1 MKSLKNWDNKT
12 WLSST
17 RYISSFKNFLKSQ
30 AKINKNLKILDIG
43 CGRANIISY
52 LHKRYKFKFKPI
64 GIDIVKNR
72 GVKRNIIFK
81 KIDAIKYLKKKEI
94 LFDLILI
101 KQTIHFFKK
110 KELNTILNL
119 VKKNVATGGKVF
131 IFSLKTHRNE
141 LPTFSKMKQKL
152 DVSLHKSK
160 YVTQTIKN
168 NFVRYKK
175 SEFKF
180 QVLITKKTYI
190 EMIKK
195 RYISSLLDFSKKEI
209 DKGVNEIQS
218 KYKKNI
224 KFDDILDCLVCQN

>member
-30 AKINKNLKILDIG
+30 TKINKNLKILDIG

-180 QVLITKKTYI
+180 QVLITKKNYI

-224 KFDDILDCLVCQN
+224 KFDDILDCLVYQN

>member
-17 RYISSFKNFLKSQ
+17 RYISSFKNFLKSK

-180 QVLITKKTYI
+180 QVLITKKNYI

-224 KFDDILDCLVCQN
+224 KFDDILDCLVFQN

>member
-224 KFDDILDCLVCQN
+224 KFDDILDCLVFQN

>member
-17 RYISSFKNFLKSQ
+17 RYISSFKNFLKSK

-180 QVLITKKTYI
+180 QVLITKKNYI

-224 KFDDILDCLVCQN
+224 KFNDILDCLVCQN

>member
-52 LHKRYKFKFKPI
+52 LHKSYKFKFKPI

-180 QVLITKKTYI
+180 QVLITKKNYI

-224 KFDDILDCLVCQN
+224 KFDDILDCLVFQN

>member
-30 AKINKNLKILDIG
+30 TKINKNLKILDIG

-72 GVKRNIIFK
+72 GMKRNIIFK

-119 VKKNVATGGKVF
+119 VKKNVATGGKIF

-180 QVLITKKTYI
+180 QVLITKKNYI

-224 KFDDILDCLVCQN
+224 KFDDILDCLVFQN

>member
-119 VKKNVATGGKVF
+119 VKKNVATGGKIF

-180 QVLITKKTYI
+180 QVLITKKNYI

>member
-180 QVLITKKTYI
+180 QVLITKKNYI

-224 KFDDILDCLVCQN
+224 KFNDILDCLVFQN

>member
-17 RYISSFKNFLKSQ
+17 RYISSFKNFLKSKT
-30 AKINKNLKILDIG
+30 KINKNLKILDIG

-180 QVLITKKTYI
+180 QVLITKKNYI

-224 KFDDILDCLVCQN
+224 KFDDILDCLVFQN

>member
-17 RYISSFKNFLKSQ
+17 RYISSFKNFLRSQ

-119 VKKNVATGGKVF
+119 VKKNVATGGKIF

-180 QVLITKKTYI
+180 QVLITKKNYI

-224 KFDDILDCLVCQN
+224 KFDDILDCLVFQN

>member
-1 MKSLKNWDNKT
+1 M
-12 WLSST
+12 
-17 RYISSFKNFLKSQ
+17 
-30 AKINKNLKILDIG
+30 
-43 CGRANIISY
+43 
-52 LHKRYKFKFKPI
+52 
-64 GIDIVKNR
+64 
-72 GVKRNIIFK
+72 
-81 KIDAIKYLKKKEI
+81 
-94 LFDLILI
+94 
-101 KQTIHFFKK
+101 
-110 KELNTILNL
+110 
-119 VKKNVATGGKVF
+119 ATGGKVF

-195 RYISSLLDFSKKEI
+195 RYISSLLNFSKKEI

-224 KFDDILDCLVCQN
+224 KFDDILDCLVFQN

>member
-17 RYISSFKNFLKSQ
+17 RYISSFKNFLRSQ

-160 YVTQTIKN
+160 YVTQSIKN

-180 QVLITKKTYI
+180 QVLITKKNYI

-224 KFDDILDCLVCQN
+224 KFDDILDCLVFQN

>member
-17 RYISSFKNFLKSQ
+17 RYISSFKNFLRSQ

-180 QVLITKKTYI
+180 QVLITKKNYI

-195 RYISSLLDFSKKEI
+195 RYISNLLDFSKKEI

-224 KFDDILDCLVCQN
+224 KFDDILDCLVFQN

>member
-17 RYISSFKNFLKSQ
+17 RYISSFKNFLKSK

>member
-17 RYISSFKNFLKSQ
+17 RYISSFKNFLKSK

-52 LHKRYKFKFKPI
+52 LHKCYKFKFKPI

-119 VKKNVATGGKVF
+119 VKKNVATGGEVF

-141 LPTFSKMKQKL
+141 LPTFNKMKQKL

-180 QVLITKKTYI
+180 QVLITKKKYI

-224 KFDDILDCLVCQN
+224 KFDDILDCLVFQN

>member
-17 RYISSFKNFLKSQ
+17 RYISSFKNFLKSK

-224 KFDDILDCLVCQN
+224 KFDDILDCLVFQN

>member
-17 RYISSFKNFLKSQ
+17 RYISSFKNFLRSQ

-180 QVLITKKTYI
+180 QVLITKKNYI

-224 KFDDILDCLVCQN
+224 KFDDILDCLVFQN

>member
-119 VKKNVATGGKVF
+119 VKKNVATGGKIF

-180 QVLITKKTYI
+180 QVLITKKNYI

-224 KFDDILDCLVCQN
+224 KFDDILDCLVFQN

>member
-17 RYISSFKNFLKSQ
+17 RYISSFKNFLRSQ

-119 VKKNVATGGKVF
+119 KYLVDPNHIFLYTGK
-131 IFSLKTHRNE
+131 
-141 LPTFSKMKQKL
+141 
-152 DVSLHKSK
+152 
-160 YVTQTIKN
+160 
-168 NFVRYKK
+168 
-175 SEFKF
+175 
-180 QVLITKKTYI
+180 
-190 EMIKK
+190 
-195 RYISSLLDFSKKEI
+195 
-209 DKGVNEIQS
+209 
-218 KYKKNI
+218 
-224 KFDDILDCLVCQN
+224 

>member
-30 AKINKNLKILDIG
+30 TKINKNLKILDIG

-180 QVLITKKTYI
+180 QVLITKKNYI

-224 KFDDILDCLVCQN
+224 KFDDILDCLVFQN

>member
-17 RYISSFKNFLKSQ
+17 RYISSFKNFLRSQ

-224 KFDDILDCLVCQN
+224 KFDDILDCLVFQN

>member
-180 QVLITKKTYI
+180 QVLITKKNYI

-224 KFDDILDCLVCQN
+224 KFDDILDCLVFQN

>member
-17 RYISSFKNFLKSQ
+17 RYISSFKNFLKSK

-180 QVLITKKTYI
+180 QVLITKKNYI

>member
-30 AKINKNLKILDIG
+30 TKINKNLKILDIG

-224 KFDDILDCLVCQN
+224 KFDDILDCLVFQN

>member
-17 RYISSFKNFLKSQ
+17 RYISSFKNFLRSQ

-152 DVSLHKSK
+152 NVSLHKSK

-180 QVLITKKTYI
+180 QVLITKKNYI

-224 KFDDILDCLVCQN
+224 KFDDILDCLVFQN